1 MIEKFCSR
9 LPREISNPMYNEY
22 YNRLKE
28 INYILENRDAYK
40 HLLQYKKTI
49 ELILSL
55 SIFYKRVIAN
65 MDAATKFAGTVFNN
79 SQAIAIKIGT
89 YDLTSSEKNRIIAIV
104 INYNSLIEKYSLTHD
119 MLATTETKDL
129 IKKIK
134 DLKWQLDN
142 NENKDINNKDIN
154 NNDENDNTE

>member
-40 HLLQYKKTI
+40 HLMQYKKTI

-65 MDAATKFAGTVFNN
+65 MDAATKFAGTVFSN
-79 SQAIAIKIGT
+79 SSAIAIKIGS
-89 YDLTSSEKNRIIAIV
+89 YDLTGSEKNRIIAV
-104 INYNSLIEKYSLTHD
+104 VMSYNSLTEKYSLTND
-119 MLATTETKDL
+119 LLTTMETKDL

-142 NENKDINNKDIN
+142 NENKDIK
-154 NNDENDNTE
+154 NNDEKDNIK

>member
-28 INYILENRDAYK
+28 INFILENRDAYK
-40 HLLQYKKTI
+40 HLLKYKKTI

-65 MDAATKFAGTVFNN
+65 MDAATKFAGTVFSN
-79 SQAIAIKIGT
+79 SPAIAIKIGS
-89 YDLTSSEKNRIIAIV
+89 YDLTGSEKNRIIAIV
-104 INYNSLIEKYSLTHD
+104 MNYNLLIQKYSLTQD
-119 MLATTETKDL
+119 MLTTTETKDL

-142 NENKDINNKDIN
+142 NENKDIKKKNDDKDNI
-154 NNDENDNTE
+154 E

>member
-28 INYILENRDAYK
+28 INFILENRDAYK

-65 MDAATKFAGTVFNN
+65 MDAATKFAGTVFSN
-79 SQAIAIKIGT
+79 SSAIAIKIGS
-89 YDLTSSEKNRIIAIV
+89 YNLTGSEKNRIIAV
-104 INYNSLIEKYSLTHD
+104 VMNYNSLTQKYSLTND
-119 MLATTETKDL
+119 LLATMETKDL

-142 NENKDINNKDIN
+142 NENKDIK
-154 NNDENDNTE
+154 NNDENDNIE

>member
-28 INYILENRDAYK
+28 INYILENRNAYK
-40 HLLQYKKTI
+40 HLLQHKKTI

-65 MDAATKFAGTVFNN
+65 MDAATKFAGTVFSN
-79 SQAIAIKIGT
+79 STAIAIKIGS
-89 YDLTSSEKNRIIAIV
+89 YDLTGSEKNRIIAIV
-104 INYNSLIEKYSLTHD
+104 MNYNLLIQKYSLTQE

-142 NENKDINNKDIN
+142 NENKDIKKKNDDKDNI
-154 NNDENDNTE
+154 E

>member
-28 INYILENRDAYK
+28 INFILENRDAYK
-40 HLLQYKKTI
+40 HLQQYKKTI

-65 MDAATKFAGTVFNN
+65 MDAATKFARTVFSN
-79 SQAIAIKIGT
+79 SSAIAIKIGS
-89 YDLTSSEKNRIIAIV
+89 YDLTGSEKNRIIAIV
-104 INYNSLIEKYSLTHD
+104 MNYNLLIQKYSLTHD
-119 MLATTETKDL
+119 ILATTETKDL

-142 NENKDINNKDIN
+142 NENKDIK
-154 NNDENDNTE
+154 NNDENDNIE

>member
-28 INYILENRDAYK
+28 INFILENRDAYK
-40 HLLQYKKTI
+40 HLLQYKKSI

-65 MDAATKFAGTVFNN
+65 MDAATKFAGTVFSN
-79 SQAIAIKIGT
+79 SPAIAIKIGS
-89 YDLTSSEKNRIIAIV
+89 YDLTGSEKNRIIAV
-104 INYNSLIEKYSLTHD
+104 VMNYNLLIEKYSLTHD
-119 MLATTETKDL
+119 MVATTETKDL

-142 NENKDINNKDIN
+142 NENEGVK
-154 NNDENDNTE
+154 NNDDNDNIE

>member
-28 INYILENRDAYK
+28 INFIIENRDAYK

-65 MDAATKFAGTVFNN
+65 MDAATKFAGTVFSN
-79 SQAIAIKIGT
+79 SSAIAIKIGS
-89 YDLTSSEKNRIIAIV
+89 YNLTGSEKNRIIAV
-104 INYNSLIEKYSLTHD
+104 VMNYNSLTQKYSLTND
-119 MLATTETKDL
+119 LLATSETKDL

-142 NENKDINNKDIN
+142 NEVKNK
-154 NNDENDNTE
+154 DENDNIE

>member
-28 INYILENRDAYK
+28 INFILENRDAYK
-40 HLLQYKKTI
+40 SLIQHRKTI

-55 SIFYKRVIAN
+55 SVFYKRVIAN
-65 MDAATKFAGTVFNN
+65 MDAATKFAGTVFSN
-79 SQAIAIKIGT
+79 SPAIAIKIGT
-89 YDLTSSEKNRIIAIV
+89 YDLTGSERNRIIAIV
-104 INYNSLIEKYSLTHD
+104 MNYNSLIEKYSLTHD
-119 MLATTETKDL
+119 ILATTETKDL

-134 DLKWQLDN
+134 NLKWQLDRN
-142 NENKDINNKDIN
+142 QSNSMDST
-154 NNDENDNTE
+154 NNDEENNNIE

>member
-1 MIEKFCSR
+1 
-9 LPREISNPMYNEY
+9 MYNEY

-28 INYILENRDAYK
+28 INFILENRDAYK
-40 HLLQYKKTI
+40 HLLQYKKSI

-65 MDAATKFAGTVFNN
+65 MDAATKFAGTVFSN
-79 SQAIAIKIGT
+79 SPAIAIKIGS
-89 YDLTSSEKNRIIAIV
+89 YDLTGSEKNRIIAV
-104 INYNSLIEKYSLTHD
+104 VMNYNLLIEKYSLTHD

-142 NENKDINNKDIN
+142 KENKDIK
-154 NNDENDNTE
+154 NNDENDNIE

>member
-28 INYILENRDAYK
+28 IYFIIENRDAYK

-65 MDAATKFAGTVFNN
+65 MDAATKFAGTVFSN
-79 SQAIAIKIGT
+79 SSAIAIKIGS
-89 YDLTSSEKNRIIAIV
+89 YNLTGSEKNRIIAVV
-104 INYNSLIEKYSLTHD
+104 INYNSLTQKYNLTND
-119 MLATTETKDL
+119 LLATSETKDL

-142 NENKDINNKDIN
+142 NENKEIKNK
-154 NNDENDNTE
+154 NDNDNIE

>member
-1 MIEKFCSR
+1 MIEKFCSC

-28 INYILENRDAYK
+28 INFIIENRDAYK

-65 MDAATKFAGTVFNN
+65 MDAATKFAGTVFSN
-79 SQAIAIKIGT
+79 SPAIAIKIGS
-89 YDLTSSEKNRIIAIV
+89 YDLTGSEKNRIIAIV
-104 INYNSLIEKYSLTHD
+104 MNYNSLTQKYNLTND
-119 MLATTETKDL
+119 LLSTTETKDL

-134 DLKWQLDN
+134 GLKWQLDN
-142 NENKDINNKDIN
+142 NENIEFK
-154 NNDENDNTE
+154 NNDE

>member
-65 MDAATKFAGTVFNN
+65 MNAATKFAGTVFSN
-79 SQAIAIKIGT
+79 SSAISIKIGS
-89 YDLTSSEKNRIIAIV
+89 YDLTGSEKNRIIAV
-104 INYNSLIEKYSLTHD
+104 VMNYNLLIEKYSLTND
-119 MLATTETKDL
+119 ILTTTETRDL
-129 IKKIK
+129 LKKIK
-134 DLKWQLDN
+134 NLKWQLDN
-142 NENKDINNKDIN
+142 NENKDIK
-154 NNDENDNTE
+154 NNDEDDNIE

>member
-40 HLLQYKKTI
+40 HLIQYRKTI
-49 ELILSL
+49 ELILLL
-55 SIFYKRVIAN
+55 SVFYKRVIAN

-79 SQAIAIKIGT
+79 STATAIKIGT
-89 YDLTSSEKNRIIAIV
+89 YNLTGSEKNRITAIV
-104 INYNSLIEKYSLTHD
+104 MNYNSLIEKYSLSHD
-119 MLATTETKDL
+119 ILATVETKDL

-134 DLKWQLDN
+134 NLKWQLDN
-142 NENKDINNKDIN
+142 VK
-154 NNDENDNTE
+154 NNDENDSIE

>member
-28 INYILENRDAYK
+28 INYILEKRDAYK
-40 HLLQYKKTI
+40 HLLQFKKTI

-79 SQAIAIKIGT
+79 SSAIAIKIGS
-89 YDLTSSEKNRIIAIV
+89 YNLTGSEKNRIIAV
-104 INYNSLIEKYSLTHD
+104 VMNYNSLTQKYSLTND
-119 MLATTETKDL
+119 LLATTETKDL

-142 NENKDINNKDIN
+142 NENKDIKKNDDKDNI
-154 NNDENDNTE
+154 E

>member
-28 INYILENRDAYK
+28 INYILVNRDAYK
-40 HLLQYKKTI
+40 HLIQYKKTI

-65 MDAATKFAGTVFNN
+65 MDAATKFAGTVFSN
-79 SQAIAIKIGT
+79 SSAIAIKIGT
-89 YDLTSSEKNRIIAIV
+89 YDLTGSEKNRIIAIV
-104 INYNSLIEKYSLTHD
+104 MNYNLLIQKYSLTQD
-119 MLATTETKDL
+119 MLTTTETKDL

-142 NENKDINNKDIN
+142 NEIKNKDD
-154 NNDENDNTE
+154 NDNIE

>member
-28 INYILENRDAYK
+28 INFILENRDAYK
-40 HLLQYKKTI
+40 HLLKYKKTI

-65 MDAATKFAGTVFNN
+65 MDAATKFAGIVFNN
-79 SQAIAIKIGT
+79 STASAIKIGT
-89 YDLTSSEKNRIIAIV
+89 YNLTYNEKNRITAIV
-104 INYNSLIEKYSLTHD
+104 MSYNSLIEKYSLSHD
-119 MLATTETKDL
+119 ILAAAETKDL

-134 DLKWQLDN
+134 NLKWQLDN
-142 NENKDINNKDIN
+142 VKNNDVK
-154 NNDENDNTE
+154 NNDENDSIE

>member
-28 INYILENRDAYK
+28 INFILENRDAYK

-65 MDAATKFAGTVFNN
+65 MDAATKFAGTVFSN
-79 SQAIAIKIGT
+79 SSAIAIKIGS
-89 YDLTSSEKNRIIAIV
+89 YDLTGSEKNRIIAV
-104 INYNSLIEKYSLTHD
+104 VMSYNSLTEKYSLTND
-119 MLATTETKDL
+119 LLATMETKDL
-129 IKKIK
+129 IKKMSM
-134 DLKWQLDN
+134 
-142 NENKDINNKDIN
+142 
-154 NNDENDNTE
+154 

>member
-28 INYILENRDAYK
+28 INFIIENRDAYK

-65 MDAATKFAGTVFNN
+65 MDAATKFAGTVFSN
-79 SQAIAIKIGT
+79 SPAIAIKIGS
-89 YDLTSSEKNRIIAIV
+89 YDLTGSEKNRIIAIV
-104 INYNSLIEKYSLTHD
+104 MNYNSLTQKYNLTND
-119 MLATTETKDL
+119 LLSTTDTKDL

-134 DLKWQLDN
+134 GLKWQLDN
-142 NENKDINNKDIN
+142 NENIEFK
-154 NNDENDNTE
+154 NNDE

>member
-28 INYILENRDAYK
+28 INFILENRDAYK

-65 MDAATKFAGTVFNN
+65 MDAATKFAGTVFSN
-79 SQAIAIKIGT
+79 SSAIAIKIGS
-89 YDLTSSEKNRIIAIV
+89 YDLTGSEKNRIIAV
-104 INYNSLIEKYSLTHD
+104 VMSYNSFTEKYSLTND
-119 MLATTETKDL
+119 LLATMETKDL

-142 NENKDINNKDIN
+142 NENEGVK
-154 NNDENDNTE
+154 NNDDNDNIE

>member
-28 INYILENRDAYK
+28 INFILENRDAYK

-65 MDAATKFAGTVFNN
+65 MDAATKFAGTVFSN
-79 SQAIAIKIGT
+79 SPAIAIKIGS
-89 YDLTSSEKNRIIAIV
+89 YDLTGSEKNRIIAV
-104 INYNSLIEKYSLTHD
+104 VMNYNLLIEKYSLTHD

-142 NENKDINNKDIN
+142 KENKDIK
-154 NNDENDNTE
+154 NNDENDNIE

>member
-28 INYILENRDAYK
+28 INYILENRNTYK
-40 HLLQYKKTI
+40 HLIQYRKTI

-65 MDAATKFAGTVFNN
+65 MDAATKFAGIVFNN
-79 SQAIAIKIGT
+79 STASAIKIGT
-89 YDLTSSEKNRIIAIV
+89 YNLTYNEKNRITAIV
-104 INYNSLIEKYSLTHD
+104 MSYNSLIEKYSLSHD
-119 MLATTETKDL
+119 ILATVETKDL

-134 DLKWQLDN
+134 NLKWQLDN
-142 NENKDINNKDIN
+142 VKNNDVK
-154 NNDENDNTE
+154 NNDENDSIE

>member
-28 INYILENRDAYK
+28 INFILENRNAYK

-65 MDAATKFAGTVFNN
+65 MDAATKFAGTVFSN
-79 SQAIAIKIGT
+79 SSAIAIKIGS
-89 YDLTSSEKNRIIAIV
+89 YNLTGSEKNRIIAV
-104 INYNSLIEKYSLTHD
+104 VMNYNSLTQKYSLTND
-119 MLATTETKDL
+119 LLATTETKDL

-142 NENKDINNKDIN
+142 NENKDIKKNDDKDNI
-154 NNDENDNTE
+154 E

>member
-28 INYILENRDAYK
+28 INFILENRDAYK
-40 HLLQYKKTI
+40 HLLQYRKTI

-65 MDAATKFAGTVFNN
+65 MDAATKFAGTVFSN
-79 SQAIAIKIGT
+79 SPAIAIKIGS
-89 YDLTSSEKNRIIAIV
+89 YDLTGSEKNRIIAIV

-142 NENKDINNKDIN
+142 NENKDIK
-154 NNDENDNTE
+154 NNDENDNIK

>member
-28 INYILENRDAYK
+28 INFIIENRDAYK

-65 MDAATKFAGTVFNN
+65 MDAATKFAGTVFSN
-79 SQAIAIKIGT
+79 SPAIAIKIGS
-89 YDLTSSEKNRIIAIV
+89 YDLTGSEKNRIIAIV
-104 INYNSLIEKYSLTHD
+104 MNYNSLTQKYNLTND
-119 MLATTETKDL
+119 LLSTTETKDL

-134 DLKWQLDN
+134 GLKWQLDN
-142 NENKDINNKDIN
+142 NENIEFK
-154 NNDENDNTE
+154 NNDE

>member
-28 INYILENRDAYK
+28 INYILVNRDAYK
-40 HLLQYKKTI
+40 HLIQYKKTI

-65 MDAATKFAGTVFNN
+65 MDAATKFAGTVFSN
-79 SQAIAIKIGT
+79 SSAIAIKIGT
-89 YDLTSSEKNRIIAIV
+89 YDLTGSEKNRIIAIV
-104 INYNSLIEKYSLTHD
+104 MNYNSLIEKYSLTHD
-119 MLATTETKDL
+119 ILATTETKDL

-142 NENKDINNKDIN
+142 NEIKNKDD
-154 NNDENDNTE
+154 NDNIE

>member
-1 MIEKFCSR
+1 
-9 LPREISNPMYNEY
+9 MYNEY

-28 INYILENRDAYK
+28 INFILENRDAYK

-65 MDAATKFAGTVFNN
+65 MDAATKFAGTVFSN
-79 SQAIAIKIGT
+79 SSAIAIKIGS
-89 YDLTSSEKNRIIAIV
+89 YDLTGSEKNRIIAV
-104 INYNSLIEKYSLTHD
+104 VMSYNSLTEKYSLTND
-119 MLATTETKDL
+119 LLATMETKDL

-142 NENKDINNKDIN
+142 NENEGVK
-154 NNDENDNTE
+154 NNDDNDNIE

>member
-28 INYILENRDAYK
+28 INFIIENRGAYK
-40 HLLQYKKTI
+40 HLIQYRKSI

-65 MDAATKFAGTVFNN
+65 MEAATKFASTVFNN
-79 SQAIAIKIGT
+79 SPATAIKIGS
-89 YDLTSSEKNRIIAIV
+89 YNLTGTEKNRILAIV
-104 INYNSLIEKYSLTHD
+104 NNYKQMAENYKLTIEILSTV
-119 MLATTETKDL
+119 ETKDL
-129 IKKIK
+129 LRKIK
-134 DLKWQLDN
+134 NLKYQLDK
-142 NENKDINNKDIN
+142 NEDKNDING
-154 NNDENDNTE
+154 

>member
-28 INYILENRDAYK
+28 INFILENRDAYK
-40 HLLQYKKTI
+40 HLLQYKKSI

-65 MDAATKFAGTVFNN
+65 MDAATKCAGTVFSN
-79 SQAIAIKIGT
+79 STAIAIKIGS
-89 YDLTSSEKNRIIAIV
+89 YDLTGSEKNRIIAV
-104 INYNSLIEKYSLTHD
+104 VMNYNLLIEKYSLTHD

-142 NENKDINNKDIN
+142 KENKDIK
-154 NNDENDNTE
+154 NNDENDNIE

>member
-28 INYILENRDAYK
+28 INYILENRDAYR
-40 HLLQYKKTI
+40 HLIQYRKTV

-79 SQAIAIKIGT
+79 STATAIKIGT
-89 YDLTSSEKNRIIAIV
+89 YNLTGTEKNRILAIV
-104 INYNSLIEKYSLTHD
+104 KNYKLMTEKYNLTID
-119 MLATTETKDL
+119 ILSTVETKDL
-129 IKKIK
+129 IRKIK
-134 DLKWQLDN
+134 NLKSQLDY
-142 NENKDINNKDIN
+142 NENN
-154 NNDENDNTE
+154 NNIE

>member
-65 MDAATKFAGTVFNN
+65 MDAATKFAGTVFSN
-79 SQAIAIKIGT
+79 STAIAIKIGS
-89 YDLTSSEKNRIIAIV
+89 YDLTGSEKNRIIAIV
-104 INYNSLIEKYSLTHD
+104 MNYNLLIQKYSLTQE

-142 NENKDINNKDIN
+142 NENKDIKKKNDDKDNI
-154 NNDENDNTE
+154 E